1 MLTIHAAVLPF
12 DRQRTVIADLVESSD
27 DLLKVHGTAAQGTEV
42 PRAARVAE
50 VCVTSENAGFGWNRR
65 GIGVLHVDVVD
76 AVAELVD
83 ELHVVDV
90 LVDEVGRIVV
100 EAEFLPIADGI
111 EGDRTTIK
119 ERRQS
124 RNQCTTTTRRTLEF
138 DEDGQALIG
147 VYTESFRVEGPEACG
162 DAPFGDRQ
170 RADLTGASG
179 LVI

>member
-1 MLTIHAAVLPF
+1 VLLLGAAGMLVGCSPLVRYEVF
-12 DRQRTVIADLVESSD
+12 RTPVED
-27 DLLKVHGTAAQGTEV
+27 CEIRPNGEF
-42 PRAARVAE
+42 
-50 VCVTSENAGFGWNRR
+50 C
-65 GIGVLHVDVVD
+65 
-76 AVAELVD
+76 
-83 ELHVVDV
+83 
-90 LVDEVGRIVV
+90 DEVDQLPSPTIEIWVV
-100 EAEFLPIADGI
+100 ELLPDAEQTILYINDETWIADGI

-147 VYTESFRVEGPEACG
+147 VYTESLRVEGPEACG